1 MQDFDKIMIDSSLTS
16 NLVYAGL
23 GNLIT
28 PRALDLLIEH
38 QAALENVYANLE
50 TAYQITPPFPCEA
63 AFNSPDKDP
72 VLVADYLNATPAI
85 RCGELAGFEAKPGSY
100 YHAPAAGICPEHR
113 IDVRGMSLREFDHYL
128 VERKEVSR
136 ITTNLVADKF
146 RCETH
151 VYKVDED
158 HILIHDAERVGI
170 SQTDFRRMWA
180 QTRRREIA
188 ENYLQYMPIEDSAKD
203 DQVVRLINEDVAR
216 VFAQNVDY
224 DRMIPPELIFDG
236 QGKPVLTVL
245 KDCNAKVLG
254 IGVYVIYKSADPE
267 HDSELHWRG
276 AFYDHEDPR
285 VASMGIEHALVASA
299 LHTAYACNAVL
310 YLTKAPKSVCDAWKT
325 EVHQGYGLVRNA
337 MPELSDTPY
346 ILAIQ

>member
-1 MQDFDKIMIDSSLTS
+1 MQDYDKTYISSCLVT

-23 GNLIT
+23 NNLIT
-28 PRALDLLIEH
+28 PRAIDLLIEH
-38 QAALENVYANLE
+38 QAAMENIYANLE
-50 TAYQITPPFPCEA
+50 TAYQIPQPYPKESFYFPSEGT
-63 AFNSPDKDP
+63 P
-72 VLVADYLNATPAI
+72 VLVSDYLNSSPAI
-85 RCGELAGFEAKPGSY
+85 RCGELAGFEAKPS
-100 YHAPAAGICPEHR
+100 AFFMPTAGIFPEHR
-113 IDVRGMSLREFDHYL
+113 IDVRGLSLRDFDHYL
-128 VERKEVSR
+128 VERAEVSR

-151 VYKVDED
+151 VYKADED
-158 HILIHDAERVGI
+158 HVLIHDAERLGI
-170 SQTDFRRMWA
+170 SQADFRRMWV

-188 ENYLQYMPIEDSAKD
+188 DNYLQHMPIEDSAKD
-203 DQVVRLINEDVAR
+203 DQVVRLVNEDVAR

-224 DRMIPPELIFDG
+224 DRMVPPEMIFDG

-267 HDSELHWRG
+267 QDSELHWRG

-285 VASMGIEHALVASA
+285 TASMGIEHALVASA